1 LLILILIRL
10 VDFFLSYLKNEKR
23 LSAHTLKAYATDIKQ
38 FESFVLSFHENL
50 SLEKASYQDIRAW
63 IISLSDQKIDNKSIN
78 RKIATLRTFYKLLIQ
93 KGKISVDPTFGIKSL
108 KNAKKLPVYVEE
120 TPMENLF
127 DMVEYPNGYVGL
139 RDRLILELL
148 YSTGVRLSELINL
161 KTLDVDFSGKQIKV
175 LGKRNKYRIIPVID
189 QLIVLFKKYE
199 QEVVSQFGQT
209 SEFFILSDS
218 GKKLYPVFVQ
228 RKVKHYLS
236 HVTTISKKS
245 PHILRHT
252 FATHLLNRGAELNSI
267 KELLGHASLAA
278 TQIYTHNTISQLKE
292 IHKKSH
298 PKA

>member
-1 LLILILIRL
+1 MLILILIRL

-63 IISLSDQKIDNKSIN
+63 VISLSDQKIDNKSKN

-127 DMVEYPNGYVGL
+127 DLVEYPNGYEGL

-161 KTLDVDFSGKQIKV
+161 KTNDVDFSGKQIKV

-236 HVTTISKKS
+236 QVTTISKKS

-292 IHKKSH
+292 IHKKTH

>member
-1 LLILILIRL
+1 MLILILIRL

-127 DMVEYPNGYVGL
+127 ENVEYPNGYVGL

-236 HVTTISKKS
+236 QVTTISKKS

>member
-10 VDFFLSYLKNEKR
+10 VDFFLSYLNNEKR
-23 LSAHTLKAYATDIKQ
+23 ISAHTLKAYATDIKQ

>member
-38 FESFVLSFHENL
+38 FESFVLTFHENL

-63 IISLSDQKIDNKSIN
+63 VISLSDQKIDNKSIN

-120 TPMENLF
+120 AQMENLF

-161 KTLDVDFSGKQIKV
+161 KTLDVDFSGRQMKV

-236 HVTTISKKS
+236 QVTTISKKS

>member
-93 KGKISVDPTFGIKSL
+93 KGKISVDPTFGIRSL
-108 KNAKKLPVYVEE
+108 KNAKKLPIYVEE
-120 TPMENLF
+120 SPMENLF
-127 DMVEYPNGYVGL
+127 DMVEYPNGYIGL

-236 HVTTISKKS
+236 QVTTISKKS

>member
-1 LLILILIRL
+1 M

-23 LSAHTLKAYATDIKQ
+23 LSAYTLKAYATDIKQ

-50 SLEKASYQDIRAW
+50 YLEKASYQDIRAW

-108 KNAKKLPVYVEE
+108 KKAKKLPVYVEE

-161 KTLDVDFSGKQIKV
+161 KTLDVDFSGKQMKV

-189 QLIVLFKKYE
+189 QLIVLFKKYQ

-236 HVTTISKKS
+236 QVTTISKKS

>member
-1 LLILILIRL
+1 L

-23 LSAHTLKAYATDIKQ
+23 LSAHTLKAYMTDIKQ
-38 FESFVLSFHENL
+38 FEYFVLSFHENL

-78 RKIATLRTFYKLLIQ
+78 RKIATLRTFYKFLIQ
-93 KGKISVDPTFGIKSL
+93 KGEISVDPTFGIKSL

-127 DMVEYPNGYVGL
+127 EKVEYPNGYVGL

-209 SEFFILSDS
+209 FEFFILSDS

-236 HVTTISKKS
+236 QVTTISKKS

>member
-1 LLILILIRL
+1 MLILILIRL

-50 SLEKASYQDIRAW
+50 SLEKVSYQDIRAW
-63 IISLSDQKIDNKSIN
+63 VISLSDQKIDNKSIN

-127 DMVEYPNGYVGL
+127 DLVEYPNGYEGL

-161 KTLDVDFSGKQIKV
+161 KTNDVDFSGKQIKV
-175 LGKRNKYRIIPVID
+175 LGKRNKYRLIPVID

-228 RKVKHYLS
+228 RKVKYYLS
-236 HVTTISKKS
+236 QVTTISKKS

>member
-1 LLILILIRL
+1 MLILILIRL

-93 KGKISVDPTFGIKSL
+93 KGKISVDPTFGIRSL
-108 KNAKKLPVYVEE
+108 KNAKKLPIYVEE
-120 TPMENLF
+120 SPMENLF
-127 DMVEYPNGYVGL
+127 DMVEYPNGYIGL

-199 QEVVSQFGQT
+199 QEVVSQFDQT

-236 HVTTISKKS
+236 QVTTISKKS

>member
-1 LLILILIRL
+1 M
-10 VDFFLSYLKNEKR
+10 SYLKNEKR
-23 LSAHTLKAYATDIKQ
+23 LSVHTLKAYATDIKQ

-50 SLEKASYQDIRAW
+50 SLEKVSYQDIRSW

-127 DMVEYPNGYVGL
+127 DLVEYPNGYEGL

-161 KTLDVDFSGKQIKV
+161 KTNDVDFSGKQIKV
-175 LGKRNKYRIIPVID
+175 LGKRNKYRLIPVID

-228 RKVKHYLS
+228 RKVKYYLS
-236 HVTTISKKS
+236 QVTTISKKS

>member
-1 LLILILIRL
+1 MLILILIRL

-127 DMVEYPNGYVGL
+127 DLVEYPNGYVGL

-236 HVTTISKKS
+236 QVTTISKKS

>member
-1 LLILILIRL
+1 MLILILIRL

-23 LSAHTLKAYATDIKQ
+23 LSVHTLKAYATDIKQ

-50 SLEKASYQDIRAW
+50 SLEKVSYQDIRAW
-63 IISLSDQKIDNKSIN
+63 VISLSDQKIDNKSIN

-127 DMVEYPNGYVGL
+127 DLVEYPNGYEGL

-161 KTLDVDFSGKQIKV
+161 KTNDVDFSGKQIKV
-175 LGKRNKYRIIPVID
+175 LGKRNKYRLIPVID

-228 RKVKHYLS
+228 RKVKYYLS
-236 HVTTISKKS
+236 QVTTISKKS